1 MEIRVGLAFATSGH
15 CSWRLLSKTATDC
28 GPSSS
33 KKLLLHTT
41 AEEEEKPTTINKM
54 TVASLDKNMCVRQ
67 LKRFIFSMITSV
79 QCSCHHTEIW

>member
-41 AEEEEKPTTINKM
+41 AEEEANNNQQDDRCF
-54 TVASLDKNMCVRQ
+54 VG
-67 LKRFIFSMITSV
+67 
-79 QCSCHHTEIW
+79 